1 MTDVLFCHAE
11 ERSIYYTSGL
21 LNADRFFA
29 IAQNDSYFYYSHIC
43 SVMIEEKIYIKNKK
57 AYFEYHILDKYVAGI
72 KLLGTEI
79 KSIREGKA
87 NINDAFCTFINEQ
100 LYVRNLHI
108 AEYSYGSFYN
118 HEAKRDRV
126 LLLNKKELKKLQTR
140 GEEKG
145 LTIVP
150 LALFIS
156 ERGFA
161 KLEIGLAQGKKT
173 FDKRETLKERDTKV
187 EMDRAMKR

>member
-1 MTDVLFCHAE
+1 MSQD
-11 ERSIYYTSGL
+11 
-21 LNADRFFA
+21 
-29 IAQNDSYFYYSHIC
+29 
-43 SVMIEEKIYIKNKK
+43 IYIKNKK
-57 AYFEYHILDKYVAGI
+57 AYFEYTILDKYTAGI

-87 NINDAFCTFINEQ
+87 NLNDAFCTFIDNQ

-108 AEYSYGSFYN
+108 SEYSHGSFYN

-126 LLLNKKELKKLQTR
+126 LLLTKKELKKLQTR

-150 LALFIS
+150 LAMFIS

-173 FDKRETLKERDTKV
+173 FDKRETMKERDTKI

>member
-1 MTDVLFCHAE
+1 MSQDT
-11 ERSIYYTSGL
+11 
-21 LNADRFFA
+21 
-29 IAQNDSYFYYSHIC
+29 
-43 SVMIEEKIYIKNKK
+43 YIKNKK
-57 AYFEYHILDKYVAGI
+57 AYFEYTILDKYTAGI

-87 NINDAFCTFINEQ
+87 NLNDAFCTFIDNQ

-108 AEYSYGSFYN
+108 SEYSHGSFYN

-150 LALFIS
+150 LAMFIS
-156 ERGFA
+156 DRGFA

-173 FDKRETLKERDTKV
+173 FDKRETMKERDTKI

>member
-1 MTDVLFCHAE
+1 MHQ
-11 ERSIYYTSGL
+11 
-21 LNADRFFA
+21 N
-29 IAQNDSYFYYSHIC
+29 IAGMSQQDT
-43 SVMIEEKIYIKNKK
+43 YIKNKR
-57 AYFEYHILDKYVAGI
+57 AYFEYSILDKYTAGI

-87 NINDAFCTFINEQ
+87 NLNDAFCTFIDSQ

-108 AEYSYGSFYN
+108 SEYSYGSFYN

-126 LLLNKKELKKLQTR
+126 LLLNNKELKKLQTR

-173 FDKRETLKERDTKV
+173 YDKRETMKERDTKI

>member
-1 MTDVLFCHAE
+1 ME
-11 ERSIYYTSGL
+11 
-21 LNADRFFA
+21 
-29 IAQNDSYFYYSHIC
+29 QN
-43 SVMIEEKIYIKNKK
+43 VYIKNKK
-57 AYFEYHILDKYVAGI
+57 AYFEYTILDKYVAGI
-72 KLLGTEI
+72 QLLGTEI
-79 KSIREGKA
+79 KSIRNGKA
-87 NINDAFCTFINEQ
+87 NINDAFCTFIDNQ

-108 AEYSYGSFYN
+108 SEYSYGSFYN

-126 LLLNKKELKKLQTR
+126 LLLHKKELKKLQTR

-173 FDKRETLKERDTKV
+173 YDKRESLKERDTKM
-187 EMDRAMKR
+187 EIDRAMKR

>member
-1 MTDVLFCHAE
+1 M
-11 ERSIYYTSGL
+11 
-21 LNADRFFA
+21 
-29 IAQNDSYFYYSHIC
+29 AQDL
-43 SVMIEEKIYIKNKK
+43 YIKNKK
-57 AYFEYHILDKYVAGI
+57 AYFEYHVLDEYVAGL

-87 NINDAFCTFINEQ
+87 NLNDAFCTFIDSQ
-100 LYVRNLHI
+100 LYIRNLHI
-108 AEYSYGSFYN
+108 AEYSHGSFYN

-126 LLLNKKELKKLQTR
+126 LLLNKKELKKLKTR
-140 GEEKG
+140 TEEKG
-145 LTIVP
+145 FTIIP
-150 LALFIS
+150 LAIFIS

-161 KLEIGLAQGKKT
+161 KLKIALAQGKKT